1 MFNETTLPRNERRYC
16 PPGFADSEDE
26 EANFIPG
33 GWRND
38 AANDTGYYPVEAG
51 RNRNPCKKAAKE
63 IRDMLKD
70 YFNSSEGAV
79 PWQNEF
85 VNK

>member
-1 MFNETTLPRNERRYC
+1 MFNETTLPRNERRCC
-16 PPGFADSEDE
+16 PPGFADSEDK

-51 RNRNPCKKAAKE
+51 RNRNLCKKAAKD

-70 YFNSSEGAV
+70 FFLILQKELYHGKMNL
-79 PWQNEF
+79 
-85 VNK
+85 